1 MKNKDIKPLE
11 TEEVVKAIEP
21 VKEEKVKPATSTDSN
36 EHKVYCGPSVKGV
49 ARQYTVYS
57 GGLPEAVKAFM
68 EAHPLAKQL
77 IVPVNRLADM
87 RLKLETK
94 GSKEMLIYQKLRSE
108 L

>member
-1 MKNKDIKPLE
+1 MKNKDIKLLE

-57 GGLPEAVKAFM
+57 GGLPETVKTFI
-68 EAHPLAKQL
+68 EKHPLAGQL
-77 IVPVNRLADM
+77 IVPVSKFAGM
-87 RLKLETK
+87 RTKLEIK